1 MRRLVVAIALAALF
15 RCSAPPPPTPA
26 PVPEPPP
33 PAPAAPTEPAPVG
46 NVRVTTAMLNVRKE
60 PATTADVLTQ
70 VKRDDRLALL
80 ATRGDWSNV
89 RLADGTTGWVSTKL
103 VTSDAPSNA
112 TSRRRGNCLPDSEF
126 RFTQPPVPSFS
137 DTQTAHGVV
146 TVDANVDARGVVTS
160 TRITSNTTGDP
171 SLATLAEKEI
181 QRAKFA
187 PPVRNCE
194 PKAFIFTYK
203 RSF

>member
-1 MRRLVVAIALAALF
+1 MRRLVVGIALAALF
-15 RCSAPPPPTPA
+15 RCAATPA
-26 PVPEPPP
+26 PAPLPEPAP

-46 NVRVTTAMLNVRKE
+46 NVRVTTATLNVRKE
-60 PATTADVLTQ
+60 PATTAEVLAQ
-70 VKRDDRLALL
+70 VKRNDRLALL

-89 RLADGTTGWVSTKL
+89 RLADGTTGWVSSKL
-103 VTSDAPSNA
+103 VSSDAPSSA
-112 TSRRRGNCLPDSEF
+112 TARRRGNCLPDSEF

-146 TVDANVDARGVVTS
+146 TVDANVDAHGVVTS
-160 TRITSNTTGDP
+160 TRVVSNTTGDS

-181 QRAKFA
+181 RNARFA

-194 PKAFIFTYK
+194 PKAFIFAYK